1 MTGLITEQ
9 GEFITVKRNRRE
21 SKRQPQT
28 IQVWTYDQA
37 IQVLPYVESIITSLR
52 EHQLAAIRHQLK
64 IDRLSKKNG
73 RPNRAEIIGHQETL
87 TAAREAQ
94 DRLQGALEELHTL
107 DIYSLDPVQGLAL
120 IPFALGDELAWF
132 IYDLFD
138 PKALNFWRYHR
149 DPIEMRRPVSG
160 AEKGAPDSDSM
171 VI

>member
-1 MTGLITEQ
+1 M
-9 GEFITVKRNRRE
+9 KRNRRE

-37 IQVLPYVESIITSLR
+37 IQVLPYVESIMTSLR

-64 IDRLSKKNG
+64 IDRLNKKDG
-73 RPNRAEIIGHQETL
+73 RPNRAEMIGHQETL
-87 TAAREAQ
+87 AAAREAE
-94 DRLQGALEELHTL
+94 DRLQDALEELHTL
-107 DIYSLDPVQGLAL
+107 DIYSLDPIQGLAL

-138 PKALNFWRYHR
+138 PKSLNFWRYHR

-160 AEKGAPDSDSM
+160 AERGTPDSDSM